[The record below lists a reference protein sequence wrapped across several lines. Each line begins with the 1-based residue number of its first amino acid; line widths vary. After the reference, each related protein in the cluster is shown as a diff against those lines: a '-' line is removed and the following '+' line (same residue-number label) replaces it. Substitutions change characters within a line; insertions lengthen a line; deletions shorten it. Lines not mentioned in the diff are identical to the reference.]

1 MSKSFSFELPA
12 GMTASGGD
20 HSPAPPLDL
29 KALAG
34 VVYRRVWLIAAG
46 FMTTFGIIAFVTFT
60 QTPVYKAETV
70 VQLDT
75 DQKNVIDLGAIFSG
89 LAGNTAVIDTEVL
102 VLGSKSLLTRVAV
115 KQKLVEDPEFNPSLL
130 PPKKGLLS
138 PVKDFVRAVT
148 GADAP
153 EDPFAAMTTEQKDAA
168 LLETAVGI
176 LSDKVSVNRVGTTY
190 LITVTA
196 SSESPE
202 TAARLADEIAEQY
215 RVQQLEEK
223 FEATRKATEWLSERV
238 SGLRE
243 EVEEKERRVESY
255 RAESGLLAAQG
266 ATLTEQQ
273 IAYLTTQKATLQ
285 VDLDRARARAESVR
299 RQMASGAG
307 ADGISEVLQ
316 SQVISDLKSQRAIIN
331 RRVSELETKLGPQ
344 HPELISARN
353 EAADIDRQIDSE
365 VSRIAGNIENELR
378 VAQAQISSIQGEIS
392 RSTFELRGNNQALV
406 RLREL
411 ERDADTSRILLEEFL
426 TRSKQTGEQDALIT
440 ADANILSRASV
451 PESPSSPRKLLNLI
465 IGCLLGAIIGGGLA
479 LLTEIFDMK
488 ISSAEDVE
496 RRLGANPI
504 GSIPLIR
511 TASFLGLFQ
520 TNPADY
526 LVENPLSAYAESIR
540 YLRAAIAFSDLDSE
554 TKTVAICSSLPDEG
568 KTSLTLSL
576 GRMSAMSGSRTLV
589 IDGDFRRRQLTQTA
603 GLKPDIG
610 FVEHLFGAGQ
620 LSDAIVK
627 DSRTML
633 DILPLSQNGHTPH
646 DVFGTRAF
654 DDLLKRLRLMYDLI
668 LIDTG
673 PLLLL
678 AEARVVAGK
687 ADKTILIVRW
697 RHSARSAARQSL
709 ALLRTFKADLLGV
722 TLNMV
727 DLNRRR
733 HSSDPGATYKA
744 YSKYYQMDEK
754 RSLFTWLSAKAASM
768 TRAMTRTR
776 TRARSPS
783 TGVEGAVAVDVLLS
797 RVRGRTEP
805 ADRISAQPVAP
816 D

>member
-1 MSKSFSFELPA
+1 LSKSFSIELPSN
-12 GMTASGGD
+12 MNASSGD

-29 KALAG
+29 KALVG
-34 VVYRRVWLIAAG
+34 MVYRRFWMILAG
-46 FMTTFGIIAFVTFT
+46 FLVTFGVITYVTFT
-60 QTPVYKAETV
+60 QTPIYKAETV

-75 DQKNVIDLGAIFSG
+75 EEKNVIDLGAIFSG
-89 LAGNTAVIDTEVL
+89 LGANTAVVDTEVL

-115 KQKLVEDPEFNPSLL
+115 QQKLVEDPEFNSTLR
-130 PPKKGLLS
+130 PKKSGLLS
-138 PVKDFVRAVT
+138 PVKGLVRALT
-148 GADAP
+148 GGKP
-153 EDPFAAMTTEQKDAA
+153 PKDPFAGMTAEQKDAA
-168 LLETAVGI
+168 LLASAVDI
-176 LSDKVSVNRVGTTY
+176 LRDKVAVKRVGTTY
-190 LITVTA
+190 LITVEVA
-196 SSESPE
+196 SESPE

-285 VDLDRARARAESVR
+285 VDLDRARARADSMR

-307 ADGISEVLQ
+307 AEGITEVLQ
-316 SQVISDLKSQRAIIN
+316 SQVISDLKTQRAIIN
-331 RRVSELETKLGPQ
+331 RRVAELETKLGPQ

-353 EAADIDRQIDSE
+353 EAADIDRQINAE
-365 VSRIAGNIENELR
+365 VARIAGNIENELK
-378 VAQAQISSIQGEIS
+378 VAQSQISSIQGEIS
-392 RSTFELRGNNQALV
+392 RSTGELRGNNQALV

-411 ERDADTSRILLEEFL
+411 ERDAETSRVLLEEFL
-426 TRSKQTGEQDALIT
+426 ARSKQTREQDALIT
-440 ADANILSRASV
+440 ADANILSSASV
-451 PESPSSPRKLLNLI
+451 PESPSSPKKLLNLI
-465 IGCLLGAIIGGGLA
+465 IGCLLGGIVGGGLA
-479 LLTEIFDMK
+479 LLAEMFDMK
-488 ISSAEDVE
+488 VSSTEDVE
-496 RRLGANPI
+496 RKLNANPI
-504 GSIPLIR
+504 GSVPLIR
-511 TASFLGLFQ
+511 TASFLGLSQ
-520 TNPADY
+520 TNPADF

-554 TKTVAICSSLPDEG
+554 TKTVAVCSSLPDEG

-589 IDGDFRRRQLTQTA
+589 IDGDFRRRQLTETA

-610 FVEHLFGAGQ
+610 FVEHLFGTGQ

-627 DSRTML
+627 DRKTML
-633 DILPLSQNGHTPH
+633 DILPLSSNGHTPH

-654 DDLLKRLRLMYDLI
+654 DDLLARLRSMYDLI

-673 PLLLL
+673 PLLLM

-687 ADKTILIVRW
+687 ADKTILVVRW

-709 ALLRTFKADLLGV
+709 TLLRNFKADVLGV

-733 HSSDPGATYKA
+733 HHKDPGATYKA
-744 YSKYYQMDEK
+744 YRKYYQMDEK
-754 RSLFTWLSAKAASM
+754 
-768 TRAMTRTR
+768 
-776 TRARSPS
+776 PS
-783 TGVEGAVAVDVLLS
+783 IFGWGGDKRKNKPNPKQMKGSVAVQVPPS
-797 RVRGRTEP
+797 KATGRTDP
-805 ADRISAQPVAP
+805 VDRISAE
-816 D
+816 

>member
-1 MSKSFSFELPA
+1 MAS
-12 GMTASGGD
+12 SGGD

-29 KALAG
+29 KALIG
-34 VVYRRVWLIAAG
+34 VVYRRFWMILAG
-46 FMTTFGIIAFVTFT
+46 FLTTFGIIAFVTFT
-60 QTPVYKAETV
+60 QTPIYQAETV

-75 DQKNVIDLGAIFSG
+75 EQKNVIDLGAIFSG
-89 LAGNTAVIDTEVL
+89 LGGNTAVVDTEVL

-115 KQKLVEDPEFNPSLL
+115 QQKLIEDPEFNPSLL

-138 PVKDFVRAVT
+138 PVKGVVRALT
-148 GADAP
+148 GAKPPA
-153 EDPFAAMTTEQKDAA
+153 DPFEGMTAEQKDAA

-176 LSDKVSVNRVGTTY
+176 LSNKVSVSRVGTTY

-196 SSESPE
+196 SSVSPE

-307 ADGISEVLQ
+307 ADGITEVLQ
-316 SQVISDLKSQRAIIN
+316 SQVISDLKNQRAIIN

-353 EAADIDRQIDSE
+353 EAADIDRQINSE
-365 VSRIAGNIENELR
+365 VSRIAGNIENELK
-378 VAQAQISSIQGEIS
+378 VSQAQISSIQGEIG
-392 RSTFELRGNNQALV
+392 RSTYELRGNNQALV

-451 PESPSSPRKLLNLI
+451 PDSPSSPKTLLNLI

-479 LLTEIFDMK
+479 LLAEMFDMK
-488 ISSAEDVE
+488 ISSTEDVE
-496 RRLGANPI
+496 RKLGANPI
-504 GSIPLIR
+504 GSVPLIR
-511 TASFLGLFQ
+511 TASFLGLSQ

-554 TKTVAICSSLPDEG
+554 TKTVAVCSSLPDEG

-589 IDGDFRRRQLTQTA
+589 IDGDFRRRQLTETA

-627 DSRTML
+627 DRKTML

-654 DDLLKRLRLMYDLI
+654 DDLLQRLRSMYDLI

-673 PLLLL
+673 PLLLM

-687 ADKTILIVRW
+687 ADKTILVVRW

-709 ALLRTFKADLLGV
+709 TLLRNFKADVLGV

-733 HSSDPGATYKA
+733 HHRDPGATYKA
-744 YSKYYQMDEK
+744 YRKYYQMDEK
-754 RSLFTWLSAKAASM
+754 PSLFNWGGDKSKSKTNSKGLKG
-768 TRAMTRTR
+768 T
-776 TRARSPS
+776 
-783 TGVEGAVAVDVLLS
+783 VAVQVPPTKAT
-797 RVRGRTEP
+797 GRSEP
-805 ADRISAQPVAP
+805 VDRISAE
-816 D
+816 

>member
-1 MSKSFSFELPA
+1 MAS
-12 GMTASGGD
+12 SGGD

-29 KALAG
+29 KALIG
-34 VVYRRVWLIAAG
+34 VVYRRFWMILAG
-46 FMTTFGIIAFVTFT
+46 FLTTFGIIAFVTFT
-60 QTPVYKAETV
+60 QTPIYQAETV

-75 DQKNVIDLGAIFSG
+75 EQKNVIDLGAIFSG
-89 LAGNTAVIDTEVL
+89 LGGNTAVVDTEVL

-115 KQKLVEDPEFNPSLL
+115 QQKLIEDPEFNPSLL

-138 PVKDFVRAVT
+138 PVKGVVRALT
-148 GADAP
+148 GAKPPA
-153 EDPFAAMTTEQKDAA
+153 DPFEGMTAEQKDAA

-176 LSDKVSVNRVGTTY
+176 LSNKVSVSRVGTTY

-196 SSESPE
+196 SSVSPE

-238 SGLRE
+238 SGLCE

-307 ADGISEVLQ
+307 ADGITEVLQ
-316 SQVISDLKSQRAIIN
+316 SQVISDLKNQRAIIN

-353 EAADIDRQIDSE
+353 EAADIDRQINSE
-365 VSRIAGNIENELR
+365 VSRIAGNIENELK
-378 VAQAQISSIQGEIS
+378 VSQAQISSIQGEIG
-392 RSTFELRGNNQALV
+392 RSTYELRGNNQALV

-451 PESPSSPRKLLNLI
+451 PDSPSSPKTLLNLI

-479 LLTEIFDMK
+479 LLAEMFDMK
-488 ISSAEDVE
+488 ISSTEDVE
-496 RRLGANPI
+496 RKLGANPI
-504 GSIPLIR
+504 GSVPLIR
-511 TASFLGLFQ
+511 TASFLGLSQ

-554 TKTVAICSSLPDEG
+554 TKTVAVCSSLPDEG

-589 IDGDFRRRQLTQTA
+589 IDGDFRRRQLTETA

-627 DSRTML
+627 DRKTML

-654 DDLLKRLRLMYDLI
+654 DDLLQRLRSMYDLI

-673 PLLLL
+673 PLLLM

-687 ADKTILIVRW
+687 ADKTILVVRW

-709 ALLRTFKADLLGV
+709 TLLRNFKADVLGV

-733 HSSDPGATYKA
+733 HHRDPGATYKA
-744 YSKYYQMDEK
+744 YRKYYQMDEK
-754 RSLFTWLSAKAASM
+754 PSLFNWGGDKSKSKTNSKGLKG
-768 TRAMTRTR
+768 T
-776 TRARSPS
+776 
-783 TGVEGAVAVDVLLS
+783 VAVQVPPTKAT
-797 RVRGRTEP
+797 GRSEP
-805 ADRISAQPVAP
+805 VDRISAE
-816 D
+816 

>member
-1 MSKSFSFELPA
+1 
-12 GMTASGGD
+12 
-20 HSPAPPLDL
+20 
-29 KALAG
+29 
-34 VVYRRVWLIAAG
+34 
-46 FMTTFGIIAFVTFT
+46 
-60 QTPVYKAETV
+60 TV

-75 DQKNVIDLGAIFSG
+75 DQQNVIDLGAIFSG

-115 KQKLVEDPEFNPSLL
+115 QQKLVEDPEFNPSLR
-130 PPKKGLLS
+130 PPRKGLLS
-138 PVKDFVRAVT
+138 PVKGVVRAVT
-148 GADAP
+148 GAKAP
-153 EDPFAAMTTEQKDAA
+153 ADPFANMTTEQKDAA

-176 LSDKVSVNRVGTTY
+176 LSDKVSVSRVGTTY

-196 SSESPE
+196 LSESPE

-238 SGLRE
+238 AGLRE

-353 EAADIDRQIDSE
+353 EAADIDRQINAE

-378 VAQAQISSIQGEIS
+378 VAQAQISSIQSEIG
-392 RSTFELRGNNQALV
+392 RSTYELRGNNQALV

-440 ADANILSRASV
+440 ADANILSRASI
-451 PESPSSPRKLLNLI
+451 PDSPSSPNKLLNLI

-479 LLTEIFDMK
+479 LLAEMFDMK
-488 ISSAEDVE
+488 ISSTEDVE
-496 RRLGANPI
+496 RKLGANPI
-504 GSIPLIR
+504 GSVPLIR
-511 TASFLGLFQ
+511 TASFLGLSQ

-526 LVENPLSAYAESIR
+526 LVENSLSAYAESIR

-589 IDGDFRRRQLTQTA
+589 IDGDFRRRQLTETA
-603 GLKPDIG
+603 GLKPEIG

-627 DSRTML
+627 DRKTML

-654 DDLLKRLRLMYDLI
+654 DDLLQRLRSMYDLI

-673 PLLLL
+673 PLLLM
-678 AEARVVAGK
+678 AEARVIAGK
-687 ADKTILIVRW
+687 ADKTILVVRW

-709 ALLRTFKADLLGV
+709 ALLRNFKADLLGV

-733 HSSDPGATYKA
+733 HHRDPGATYKA
-744 YSKYYQMDEK
+744 YRKYYQMDEK
-754 RSLFTWLSAKAASM
+754 PSLFNWGSAKGKAKSTSRGLKGTLAVQVPP
-768 TRAMTRTR
+768 TRASG
-776 TRARSPS
+776 RSGP
-783 TGVEGAVAVDVLLS
+783 V
-797 RVRGRTEP
+797 
-805 ADRISAQPVAP
+805 DRISAG
-816 D
+816 

>member
-1 MSKSFSFELPA
+1 MSKSFSFELPTNMA
-12 GMTASGGD
+12 PSGGE
-20 HSPAPPLDL
+20 HTPAPPLDL
-29 KALAG
+29 KALIG
-34 VVYRRVWLIAAG
+34 VVYQRFWMILAG
-46 FMTTFGIIAFVTFT
+46 FLTTFGIIAFITFT

-75 DQKNVIDLGAIFSG
+75 EQKNVIDLGAIFSG
-89 LAGNTAVIDTEVL
+89 LGANTAVVDTEVL

-115 KQKLVEDPEFNPSLL
+115 QQKLIEDPEFNPSLL

-138 PVKDFVRAVT
+138 PVQGVVRAVT
-148 GADAP
+148 GSKPPA
-153 EDPFAAMTTEQKDAA
+153 DPFEGMTPEQKDAA
-168 LLETAVGI
+168 LLESAVGI
-176 LSDKVSVNRVGTTY
+176 LGNKVSVGRIGTTY
-190 LITVTA
+190 LITVTV

-285 VDLDRARARAESVR
+285 VDLDRARARADSMR

-307 ADGISEVLQ
+307 ADGISEVLG
-316 SQVISDLKSQRAIIN
+316 SQVISDLKTQRAIIN
-331 RRVSELETKLGPQ
+331 RRVAELETKLGPQ

-353 EAADIDRQIDSE
+353 EAADIDRQINAE
-365 VSRIAGNIENELR
+365 VSRIAGNIENELK
-378 VAQAQISSIQGEIS
+378 VAQSQIGSIQGEIG

-451 PESPSSPRKLLNLI
+451 PDSPSSPRKLLNLI

-479 LLTEIFDMK
+479 LLAEMFDMK
-488 ISSAEDVE
+488 ISSTEDVE
-496 RRLGANPI
+496 RKLGANPI
-504 GSIPLIR
+504 GSVPLIR
-511 TASFLGLFQ
+511 TASFLGLSQ

-526 LVENPLSAYAESIR
+526 LVENPLSAFAESIR

-589 IDGDFRRRQLTQTA
+589 IDGDFRRRQLTETA

-627 DSRTML
+627 DRKTML

-654 DDLLKRLRLMYDLI
+654 DDLLQRLRSMYDLI

-673 PLLLL
+673 PLLLM

-687 ADKTILIVRW
+687 ADKTILVVRW

-709 ALLRTFKADLLGV
+709 ALLRNFKADVLGV

-733 HSSDPGATYKA
+733 HHRDPGATYKA
-744 YSKYYQMDEK
+744 YRKYYQMDEK
-754 RSLFTWLSAKAASM
+754 PSLFNWGGDKGKSK
-768 TRAMTRTR
+768 
-776 TRARSPS
+776 S
-783 TGVEGAVAVDVLLS
+783 TSKGLKGTVAVQVPPTKAT
-797 RVRGRTEP
+797 GRTDT
-805 ADRISAQPVAP
+805 ADRISAQ
-816 D
+816 

>member
-1 MSKSFSFELPA
+1 MSKSFSIELPSN
-12 GMTASGGD
+12 MTASTTD
-20 HSPAPPLDL
+20 NSVTPPLDL
-29 KALAG
+29 KALVG
-34 VVYRRVWLIAAG
+34 MVYRRFWMISAG
-46 FMTTFGIIAFVTFT
+46 FLTTFGIIAYITFT
-60 QTPVYKAETV
+60 QTPIYKAETV

-75 DQKNVIDLGAIFSG
+75 QEKNVIDLGAIFSG
-89 LAGNTAVIDTEVL
+89 MGGATAVVDTEVL

-115 KQKLVEDPEFNPSLL
+115 QQKLVEDPEFNSSLR
-130 PPKKGLLS
+130 PKKPGLLS
-138 PVKDFVRAVT
+138 PIKGVIRAVT
-148 GADAP
+148 GAKP
-153 EDPFAAMTTEQKDAA
+153 PQDPFAGMTAEQKDATILAGAVDA
-168 LLETAVGI
+168 LSQKVAVQ
-176 LSDKVSVNRVGTTY
+176 RVGTTY
-190 LITVTA
+190 LITVEV

-223 FEATRKATEWLSERV
+223 FAATRKATEWLSERV
-238 SGLRE
+238 QGLRE

-285 VDLDRARARAESVR
+285 VELDKARARAESVR

-307 ADGISEVLQ
+307 ADGISEVLN
-316 SQVISDLKSQRAIIN
+316 SQVISDLKTQRAVIN
-331 RRVSELETKLGPQ
+331 RRVAELETKLGPQ

-353 EAADIDRQIDSE
+353 EAADIDRQINSE
-365 VSRIAGNIENELR
+365 VSRIAGNIENELK
-378 VAQAQISSIQGEIS
+378 VAQSQIGSIQSEIG
-392 RSTFELRGNNQALV
+392 RSTYELRGNNQALV

-451 PESPSSPRKLLNLI
+451 PDAPSSPQKLLNLI

-479 LLTEIFDMK
+479 LLAEMFDMK
-488 ISSAEDVE
+488 VSSTEDVE
-496 RRLGANPI
+496 RKLNANPI
-504 GSIPLIR
+504 GSVPLIR
-511 TASFLGLFQ
+511 NASFLGLGQ
-520 TNPADY
+520 TNPADF

-554 TKTVAICSSLPDEG
+554 TKTVAVCSSLPDEG

-589 IDGDFRRRQLTQTA
+589 IDGDFRRRQLTETA

-627 DSRTML
+627 DRKTML
-633 DILPLSQNGHTPH
+633 DILPLSSNGHTPH

-654 DDLLKRLRLMYDLI
+654 DDLLTRLRSMYDLI

-673 PLLLL
+673 PLLLM

-687 ADKTILIVRW
+687 ADKTILVVRW

-709 ALLRTFKADLLGV
+709 TLLRNFKADVLGV

-733 HSSDPGATYKA
+733 HHRDPGATYKA
-744 YSKYYQMDEK
+744 YRKYYQMDEK
-754 RSLFTWLSAKAASM
+754 PSLFNWGGEKRKPKPNAKQMKGS
-768 TRAMTRTR
+768 
-776 TRARSPS
+776 
-783 TGVEGAVAVDVLLS
+783 VAVQVPPS
-797 RVRGRTEP
+797 KATGRADP
-805 ADRISAQPVAP
+805 ADRMPAK
-816 D
+816 